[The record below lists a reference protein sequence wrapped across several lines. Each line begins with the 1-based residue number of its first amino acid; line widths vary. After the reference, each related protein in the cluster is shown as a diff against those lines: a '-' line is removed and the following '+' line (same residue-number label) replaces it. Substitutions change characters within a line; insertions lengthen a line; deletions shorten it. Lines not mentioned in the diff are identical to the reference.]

1 MVKAS
6 NELLIT
12 AAVVISTLILGIPVA
27 IGAILL
33 DSTYVPDIA
42 LGSKS
47 IDAGPSGPKTL
58 TFGLQT
64 GPDDAVLASAYISI
78 LTSILIAVSII
89 VLRHASVLGRSG
101 GCVATATAAANLL
114 AQIGCAI
121 AWGVLLMK
129 DEAKHAMPEDITYD
143 EKMEKYDTEGRMF
156 TREAWA
162 CSMKA
167 LYDER
172 EGEWAGKACESL
184 VSLFFRHLQF
194 EGRRK

>member
-1 MVKAS
+1 MAKAS
-6 NELLIT
+6 NELLVT
-12 AAVVISTLILGIPVA
+12 AAIVTSILILGIPVA
-27 IGAILL
+27 IGTILL
-33 DSTYVPDIA
+33 DHSYVPNII

-47 IDAGPSGPKTL
+47 IEAGPSGPKTL
-58 TFGLQT
+58 TFGLET

-89 VLRHASVLGRSG
+89 ILRHSNILGRSVG
-101 GCVATATAAANLL
+101 WGATATAAANLL
-114 AQIGCAI
+114 AQIGCAV

-129 DEAKHAMPEDITYD
+129 DEAKHAKPGDITYD
-143 EKMEKYDTEGRMF
+143 EKMERYDTRGRMF

-172 EGEWAGKACESL
+172 EGGWSGKACENL
-184 VSLFFRHLQF
+184 VSLVYRHL
-194 EGRRK
+194 